1 MSDDEYYTP
10 ATVPSEQ
17 IEVGYISDEPPLEKP
32 KSERSSRTQKQ
43 KEAFEKAR
51 LKRLENIR
59 KKKEQ
64 ENNSVHVKKTNANRK
79 KKRL

>member
-1 MSDDEYYTP
+1 MSDDEYYSP
-10 ATVPSEQ
+10 ASVPSEQ
-17 IEVGYISDEPPLEKP
+17 IEVGYNSDEPPLEKP
-32 KSERSSRTQKQ
+32 KSKRSNRTQKQ